1 MQRVF
6 ENAKIKAGIKKNVSV
21 HSLRHSFAT
30 HLLEGGI
37 DLRYIQELLGHSS
50 SKTTEIYTQGREW
63 DIKEIPRVKKPKK
76 LPVILSSSEVKR
88 IFDETTNLK
97 HKAILMTI
105 YASGLRVSEVANLR
119 VEDIDSRNM
128 QIRVREGKGK
138 KDRYT
143 ILSTEN
149 LKILRDYWKYY
160 HVKEWL
166 FPGDLP
172 YKPITTRTIQ
182 KIFKK
187 AKDKAEIKKE
197 ATVHTLRH
205 CFATHL
211 LESGVDI
218 YHIQHL
224 LGHSNPK
231 TTSIYIHL
239 TCKDVL
245 RIKSPLDLMAGI

>member
-1 MQRVF
+1 MSMLRQ
-6 ENAKIKAGIKKNVSV
+6 KMIKDME
-21 HSLRHSFAT
+21 LR
-30 HLLEGGI
+30 G
-37 DLRYIQELLGHSS
+37 YS
-50 SKTTEIYTQGREW
+50 SKTQEAYIRYVIRYAEYFNKPPSSLGTDEIREYLHHLITVKEASKSYVNSAYSALKFLYETTLGREW

-105 YASGLRVSEVANLR
+105 YASGLRVSEAANLK

-128 QIRVREGKGK
+128 QIRVREGKGN

-166 FPGDLP
+166 FPGDSP
-172 YKPITTRTIQ
+172 DKPITTRTIQ
-182 KIFKK
+182 KIF
-187 AKDKAEIKKE
+187 
-197 ATVHTLRH
+197 
-205 CFATHL
+205 
-211 LESGVDI
+211 
-218 YHIQHL
+218 
-224 LGHSNPK
+224 
-231 TTSIYIHL
+231 
-239 TCKDVL
+239 
-245 RIKSPLDLMAGI
+245 